1 MKYNIALFLFL
12 FIIVIS
18 VPTGLTFAS
27 ENDDDRYDDDRDDD
41 RYDDDRDD
49 DRYDDDRDDDR
60 YDDDRDDDRYDDDR
74 DDDRYDDDRDDD
86 RYDDDRDDDRYD
98 DDRDDDRYDSKTSR
112 GAEGLS
118 EREVKAE
125 TLGFQSK
132 IEIEI
137 EFVSNTSDTN
147 HLIDQ
152 IIDKFSMTREEA
164 ESELRIERS
173 DDRRFEEKFKVEI
186 EKRGNTSKV
195 EVELGTFIDSTSK
208 SDILDA
214 IVKNSQLTREQ
225 IQEKLQLGSDN
236 KMSSSSTSKNL
247 ITSDSSDSSETERL
261 RQENQQLKD
270 EIKQLNQRLDD
281 LQQVIMEQMKVIMET
296 LATLKPQ

>member
-1 MKYNIALFLFL
+1 MKYNLALFLFL
-12 FIIVIS
+12 FIMVIS

-27 ENDDDRYDDDRDDD
+27 ENNDDREDDRYENNDDREDD
-41 RYDDDRDD
+41 RYENNDDRED
-49 DRYDDDRDDDR
+49 DRYENNDDREDDR
-60 YDDDRDDDRYDDDR
+60 YENNDDREDDRYENNDDR
-74 DDDRYDDDRDDD
+74 E
-86 RYDDDRDDDRYD
+86 
-98 DDRDDDRYDSKTSR
+98 DSKTSR
-112 GAEGLS
+112 EGGELS
-118 EREVKAE
+118 EREVRAE

-137 EFVSNTSDTN
+137 EFVSNTTDTN
-147 HLIDQ
+147 QLIDQ
-152 IIDKFSMTREEA
+152 IINKFSMTREEA
-164 ESELRIERS
+164 ENELRIERS

-186 EKRGNTSKV
+186 EKRGNNTTKV
-195 EVELGTFIDSTSK
+195 EVEFETAIDSTSK

-214 IVKNSQLTREQ
+214 IVQNSQLTREQ
-225 IQEKLQLGSDN
+225 IQEKLQLDSDD
-236 KMSSSSTSKNL
+236 KIPSSSSSTSRN
-247 ITSDSSDSSETERL
+247 IIPNDNSDSSETERL